1 MAADAQTAGASSPS
15 PRPNLRR
22 RRRAG
27 RAEARAG
34 VLFATPWMVALATF
48 VAIPL
53 VLTFV
58 IAQSSFNLLGEMDY
72 VGMANYRQMWNDPA
86 FWTSAQN
93 SLTFALFSV
102 PLKLLLALALALL
115 LNRVTRLSGF
125 YRTVLYLPFLM
136 PAVASSVVF
145 MLLLTPGAGPV
156 NIILQAMGFAPP
168 DWLRDPQAALW
179 TLIILALWPL
189 GVETLVFLSGLQN
202 IPRDVS
208 EAADLD
214 SPRAWH
220 KLVFITL
227 PLITPMILFNLV
239 IGIIGSFQI
248 FTQALVIGGTTGAP
262 AESTLMYMVVIYRAA
277 FRYFNLGLAAA
288 MATVLFLFV
297 LALTLLIFRTA
308 RGWVHY
314 EGDSR

>member
-1 MAADAQTAGASSPS
+1 MPQDAAIRGGVPPSS
-15 PRPNLRR
+15 RR

-34 VLFATPWMVALATF
+34 VLFALPWMLSLATF

-53 VLTFV
+53 ILTFV
-58 IAQSSFNLLGEMDY
+58 MAQLTYNLLGEPDY
-72 VGMANYRQMWNDPA
+72 VGLANYRQMWNDPA

-93 SLTFALFSV
+93 SLMFAILSV
-102 PLKLLLALALALL
+102 PIKLLLALGLALM
-115 LNRVTRLSGF
+115 LNRATRLSGF
-125 YRTVLYLPFLM
+125 YRTVIYLPFLM
-136 PAVASSVVF
+136 PAVAGSIVF
-145 MLLLTPGAGPV
+145 MLLLSPGAGPV
-156 NIILQAMGFAPP
+156 NIILEAMGFAPP

-179 TLIILALWPL
+179 TIVIISLWPL
-189 GVETLVFLSGLQN
+189 GVETLVFLGGLQN
-202 IPRDVS
+202 IPKDVS

-214 SPRAWH
+214 SPVGWH
-220 KLVFITL
+220 KLVFVTL

-239 IGIIGSFQI
+239 IGIIYSFQI
-248 FTQALVIGGTTGAP
+248 FVQAIVIGGTTGAP

-288 MATVLFLFV
+288 MATVLFVFV

-308 RGWVHY
+308 RGWVYY
-314 EGDSR
+314 EGDAR